1 VKERAGHVPSG
12 RVASPAT
19 VVMTTRYPLDHPGGV
34 ERVAH
39 ALIGRLAAEAGGG
52 WRATHVAAYPGR
64 VGSARVPLLG
74 DLVAAA
80 RLTFLTARRADV
92 ILVHGAEYAW
102 GPLLV
107 ARVTHRPIVVVW
119 HGVRAFEAV
128 PPATGPLDRLAQRL
142 FFWGSDR
149 LQRMALRADAAIV
162 VSPIA
167 AAEVRSH
174 FGFEGQLQVIPNGVD
189 RRNGAVTVEISPPNG
204 GVNGAAVAAGLRVIW
219 IGTAPYK
226 KGLDLALA
234 ACAEARA
241 QGEDLTLTVVGVS
254 RERSGTGSGPL
265 APWISWR
272 GAIPPAEVD
281 ELLALHDVLLGPTRY
296 EPCGMTIL
304 EALAAGL
311 PVVGSKVVEWMI
323 EGAGEVVA
331 TDDPADYS
339 QALRRVADPDYRR
352 RLAEAARKR
361 AQAFSWEQA
370 VASYASV
377 LAAVSDRSEG
387 HRTAE
392 RPT

>member
-1 VKERAGHVPSG
+1 
-12 RVASPAT
+12 
-19 VVMTTRYPLDHPGGV
+19 MTTRYPLDHPGGV
-34 ERVAH
+34 ERVAN
-39 ALIGRLAAEAGGG
+39 ALIRRLAGEAGGA

-64 VGSARVPLLG
+64 VGTARVPLLG

-80 RLTFLTARRADV
+80 RLIFLTARRSDV

-107 ARVTHRPIVVVW
+107 ARLTRRPIVVVW

-128 PPATGPLDRLAQRL
+128 PPPRGSLDRLAQLL
-142 FFWGSDR
+142 FFWGSNR
-149 LQRMALRADAAIV
+149 LQRIALRADASIV
-162 VSPIA
+162 VGPISA
-167 AAEVRSH
+167 QEVRGQ
-174 FGFEGQLQVIPNGVD
+174 FGFEGPLQVIPNGVD
-189 RRNGAVTVEISPPNG
+189 LQSN
-204 GVNGAAVAAGLRVIW
+204 AATAEGMGRDEAAHHRLRVIW

-234 ACAEARA
+234 ACTEAQAE
-241 QGEDLTLTVVGVS
+241 GEDLALTVVGVS
-254 RERSGTGSGPL
+254 RERSGIGAHPL

-272 GAIPPAEVD
+272 GSVPPAEVD
-281 ELLALHDVLLGPTRY
+281 ELLLHHDVLLAPTRY

-331 TDDPADYS
+331 SEDPADYS

-352 RLAEAARKR
+352 RLAAAAHKR
-361 AQAFSWEQA
+361 AQAFSWDKA

-377 LAAVSDRSEG
+377 LAAVLDRSEG
-387 HRTAE
+387 HQTEE
-392 RPT
+392 RPTQAR